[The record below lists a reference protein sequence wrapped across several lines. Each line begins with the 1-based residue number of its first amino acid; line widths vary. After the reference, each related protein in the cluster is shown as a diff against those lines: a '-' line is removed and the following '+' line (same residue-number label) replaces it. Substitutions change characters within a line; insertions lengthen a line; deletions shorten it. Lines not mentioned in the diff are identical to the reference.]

1 MPPRKTTTKK
11 TKTKLATSARN
22 DETTQE
28 ICDGCLVTIPND
40 ELLSCSICGVKL
52 HRYCAGIPRSHYAR
66 VAASFVCIVCSQIAS
81 DSLQAE
87 LRQEIASLKVQVSE
101 LKEALAET
109 TNSIG
114 TMTGDIAK
122 LKKPPLVTRSSG
134 GRTYAAAVVTNS
146 RSRNNTGRS
155 GQSRETGVANAK
167 TSSNQRQVQFSA
179 SGSDQPGRTVES
191 GGEGSKHRTK
201 VQVKGAHKIWGTMAE
216 TTVRSVKNVITRFCN
231 CTPRGLYVKR
241 KDRVVAATNKS
252 VWWYIVHADEEVL
265 CDLET
270 KWESIQLQL
279 KWKLEHCFMF
289 KETTDPRPSPASDDD
304 SQPALAPQAQSV
316 LLNTDSIQTPMEDD
330 GQLPTNEENQQVGS
344 QVHDTESQNM
354 DALSSTSSQNTETV
368 TVAENHFL
376 VKEVVSPVHL
386 KKLT

>member
-1 MPPRKTTTKK
+1 M
-11 TKTKLATSARN
+11 
-22 DETTQE
+22 
-28 ICDGCLVTIPND
+28 
-40 ELLSCSICGVKL
+40 
-52 HRYCAGIPRSHYAR
+52 
-66 VAASFVCIVCSQIAS
+66 
-81 DSLQAE
+81 
-87 LRQEIASLKVQVSE
+87 
-101 LKEALAET
+101 
-109 TNSIG
+109 
-114 TMTGDIAK
+114 
-122 LKKPPLVTRSSG
+122 
-134 GRTYAAAVVTNS
+134 
-146 RSRNNTGRS
+146 
-155 GQSRETGVANAK
+155 
-167 TSSNQRQVQFSA
+167 
-179 SGSDQPGRTVES
+179 
-191 GGEGSKHRTK
+191 
-201 VQVKGAHKIWGTMAE
+201 
-216 TTVRSVKNVITRFCN
+216 
-231 CTPRGLYVKR
+231 KR